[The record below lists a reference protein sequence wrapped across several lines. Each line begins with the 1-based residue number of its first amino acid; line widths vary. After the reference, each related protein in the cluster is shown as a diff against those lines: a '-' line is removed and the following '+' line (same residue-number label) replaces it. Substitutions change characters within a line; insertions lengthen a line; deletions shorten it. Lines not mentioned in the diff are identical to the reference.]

1 MLGCEDEDES
11 MDDEEMKPSNV
22 NTDDKPIIEH
32 KPQNYTI
39 ESDIGRD
46 KVENNLSAKDHE
58 REGLIVNENLPCNDD
73 IKIIDLEI
81 RGEEGS
87 GSSYGR
93 STSDSPN
100 EILAS
105 VAYNGIPSTSAPY
118 SDRECDGISHLNES
132 TSSSP
137 IEATSR

>member
-11 MDDEEMKPSNV
+11 MDDEEMKPSNI
-22 NTDDKPIIEH
+22 NTDVKPIIEH
-32 KPQNYTI
+32 KPQNHII

-46 KVENNLSAKDHE
+46 KVEINLSTKYHE
-58 REGLIVNENLPCNDD
+58 RVFNENLPCNDD
-73 IKIIDLEI
+73 IKIIDLEL

-118 SDRECDGISHLNES
+118 SDRECDGMSHLNES